1 MVWIGA
7 LIVILTFVAII
18 RQYETRMVLFV
29 SGLTMLLLG
38 TGLLKGFEGAMD
50 AFTKAMVNPA
60 LVTVIC
66 MVMGFA
72 FVMKVTKCDAH
83 LVHLIAGHLGKLGP
97 VLIPG
102 AVVATFA
109 INIALPSAAGCAAAV
124 GAVLIPTLIGAGV
137 HPAIAASAVMA
148 GTWGSVFNPGNS
160 HNPFVAKLAGTD
172 AMAVIATST
181 NAALVG
187 MAIVAISLTLVAFV
201 RKENTG
207 YMSPDVVQK
216 DDGFKVN
223 FLKALIPV
231 VPLVLL
237 VLGSKQFDLLP
248 WAVTVPQAM
257 MIGVFLGFL
266 TMIKEPSTI
275 SKQFWAGLGEAYG
288 SVIGIIIA
296 AAVFTAGM
304 QAIGLTQALIDAM
317 KNSQQIAQFGATFG
331 PFIIAILSGSGDA
344 ATLAFNGAI
353 TPHAK
358 DFGYGIMEMGST
370 ALLSGSLGRT
380 MSPVAG
386 AAIVCA
392 GLAKINPIEIT
403 KRNGI
408 GCLLAAIAVMVIQL

>member
-1 MVWIGA
+1 
-7 LIVILTFVAII
+7 
-18 RQYETRMVLFV
+18 
-29 SGLTMLLLG
+29 
-38 TGLLKGFEGAMD
+38 
-50 AFTKAMVNPA
+50 
-60 LVTVIC
+60 
-66 MVMGFA
+66 
-72 FVMKVTKCDAH
+72 
-83 LVHLIAGHLGKLGP
+83 
-97 VLIPG
+97 
-102 AVVATFA
+102 
-109 INIALPSAAGCAAAV
+109 
-124 GAVLIPTLIGAGV
+124 
-137 HPAIAASAVMA
+137 
-148 GTWGSVFNPGNS
+148 
-160 HNPFVAKLAGTD
+160 
-172 AMAVIATST
+172 
-181 NAALVG
+181 
-187 MAIVAISLTLVAFV
+187 
-201 RKENTG
+201 
-207 YMSPDVVQK
+207 
-216 DDGFKVN
+216 
-223 FLKALIPV
+223 
-231 VPLVLL
+231 
-237 VLGSKQFDLLP
+237 
-248 WAVTVPQAM
+248 M

-288 SVIGIIIA
+288 SVIGIIVA

-304 QAIGLTQALIDAM
+304 QAVGLTQALIDAM